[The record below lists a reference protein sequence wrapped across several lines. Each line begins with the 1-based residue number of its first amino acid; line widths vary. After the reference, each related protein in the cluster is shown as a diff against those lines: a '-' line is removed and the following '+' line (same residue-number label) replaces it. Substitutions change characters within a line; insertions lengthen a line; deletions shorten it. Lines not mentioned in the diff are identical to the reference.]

1 MDLFGETKHLLMANV
16 SSMGNGTVRMYI
28 TLVRNPFVIE
38 VFIWSHE
45 VYIYFQTKEAERCWF
60 AFILYSI
67 KRLTQKNEE
76 SEKDEIENTGLT
88 LCRILRTAK
97 LKYFS
102 DLYLVLEF
110 VVWSFINCYVYLVL
124 NNIADFFKELP
135 QFVVKADPILSNRFS
150 SDWENKLEVLTSLRI
165 TIVFLPS

>member
-16 SSMGNGTVRMYI
+16 SSMGNGTVRMYL

-88 LCRILRTAK
+88 LCRILRTSK

-110 VVWSFINCYVYLVL
+110 VVWFLLTVMFILYWTTLQIFSKNFLSLLSRLYWLVWESRLYFCQVNCDYILL
-124 NNIADFFKELP
+124 N
-135 QFVVKADPILSNRFS
+135 
-150 SDWENKLEVLTSLRI
+150 T
-165 TIVFLPS
+165 